1 MSAPLRI
8 FIGSG
13 EASLLERK
21 VLIYSLRKHSSRAL
35 DIAVFNGTHDC
46 LEREGLPPQPLHM
59 PLSVKF
65 RNVTEFSS
73 YRFLI
78 PDICGRAGRA
88 AWLDSDTVCLADIGE
103 LFDTPMGNCGV
114 LAKGEAY
121 GGAGE
126 ERWGLSVS
134 LFDCARAPFDLTRHF
149 EEIDAGL
156 YTYAD
161 LHQLSPRFR
170 AIHDVAVGSIDPNW
184 NVFDRHDANT
194 RLIHYTNLLTQPWK
208 ARGHPYGEL
217 WFQYFAEARR
227 EGFISAEDVQLTL
240 VRSYAR
246 QDLLEGNDW
255 TLRRLTGNYVR
266 EARRLLARRLR
277 ALLA

>member
-1 MSAPLRI
+1 MSAPLHI

-46 LEREGLPPQPLHM
+46 LERDAQPPVPLHL

-78 PDICGRAGRA
+78 PALCNHAGRA
-88 AWLDSDTVCLADIGE
+88 AWLDSDMVCLADIADFVE
-103 LFDTPMGNCGV
+103 APMGNYSV
-114 LAKGEAY
+114 LAKDEAY

-126 ERWGLSVS
+126 RRWGLSVS
-134 LFDCARAPFDLTRHF
+134 LFDCARVTFDLRRHF

-156 YTYAD
+156 YSYAD

-170 AIHDVAVGSIDPNW
+170 AIHEVAVGPIDPNW
-184 NVFDRHDANT
+184 NVFDRYDANT

-208 ARGHPYGEL
+208 ARGHPFGEL

-227 EGFISAEDVQLTL
+227 EGFITAEDVELTL
-240 VRSYAR
+240 VRSYVR

-255 TLRRLTGNYVR
+255 TLKRLTGHYLR
-266 EARRLLARRLR
+266 EARRLLGRRLR
-277 ALLA
+277 ALRP